1 MTRTRD
7 EALIV
12 VVDDDPSQRQL
23 FARWL
28 QNAGHEVQV
37 FADGESL
44 MEGLSRIL
52 PDVICLDLNMPGI
65 GGLRTL
71 SHVRDHQPL
80 IPVLMLTADTEVESV
95 VAAMKAGAYD
105 YLPKPIDKNRLLTQ
119 VRNAL
124 EKSRMSLQLAH
135 LEREASGS
143 GYPGI
148 VGRSDAMTR
157 VFRQLDRVAPSDITV
172 LIHGESGTGKELV
185 ARAIH
190 DRSAWRN
197 GAFVA
202 LNCAAIPENLQES
215 ELFGHERGAFTGAD
229 SRREGRFEE
238 ANGGTMFLD
247 EIGEL
252 SQAAQAKL
260 LRVLQERSF
269 RRVGGTKDIHTSFRL
284 VAATHRDLPEDVR
297 QGRFREDL
305 FYRIA
310 VFELEIPP
318 LREREGDVRLLV
330 DAFGREASEG
340 DLLRVDTSAMEILER
355 YGWPGNV
362 RELRNTIQRAG
373 VVASGGVIRP
383 EDLPPRVVREAG
395 LPASDQEEI
404 SPASERHEVRAAEP
418 VSTDPGSLDELEKE
432 AIREALARHRG
443 NVSEVARRL
452 GIGRT
457 TLYRK
462 LKKWNLV

>member
-1 MTRTRD
+1 MTSTRD
-7 EALIV
+7 EPLVV

-23 FARWL
+23 FTRWL
-28 QNAGHEVQV
+28 QNGGYEVQS

-44 MEGLSRIL
+44 LEGLSRML

-71 SHVRDHQPL
+71 SHLREHQRL

-105 YLPKPIDKNRLLTQ
+105 YLGKPIEKNKLLTQ

-124 EKSRMSLQLAH
+124 EKSQMSLRLAH
-135 LEREASGS
+135 LEREASES
-143 GYPGI
+143 GYAGI
-148 VGRSDAMTR
+148 LGRSDAMKR
-157 VFRQLDRVAPSDITV
+157 VFRQLDRLAPSDVTV

-190 DRSAWRN
+190 DRSAWRQ
-197 GAFVA
+197 GSFVA

-229 SRREGRFEE
+229 ARREGRFEE
-238 ANGGTMFLD
+238 ADGGTLFLD

-284 VAATHRDLPEDVR
+284 VAATHRDLPTDVR
-297 QGRFREDL
+297 HGRFREDL

-318 LREREGDVRLLV
+318 LRERQGDVPLL
-330 DAFGREASEG
+330 AETFGREASG
-340 DLLRVDTSAMEILER
+340 GAALQIDAPTMEILER

-362 RELRNTIQRAG
+362 RELRNTIQRAA
-373 VVASGGVIRP
+373 VVASGGVIRS
-383 EDLPPRVVREAG
+383 EDLPPRVVRAAE
-395 LPASDQEEI
+395 LPASESGEV
-404 SPASERHEVRAAEP
+404 SPEAAPDAAGAGTP
-418 VSTDPGSLDELEKE
+418 VSPGRGSLEDLERE
-432 AIREALARHRG
+432 AIQDALARHRG
-443 NVSEVARRL
+443 NVSEVARQL

-462 LKKWNLV
+462 LKRWNLA